1 MSDQQQVI
9 VMGGGPGGSTCAALL
24 ARAGVKVLLLEREV
38 FPRYH
43 IGESLLLSCVPI
55 LEMSGAI
62 DRVAAAGFQVKKG
75 AVFHWGAD
83 KWVVDWPSVVAPD
96 ARSWQVDRATFD
108 HLLLRN
114 AADNGVDVVEG
125 ATVKGVDFT
134 EGRAAAVRWTSR
146 DAPDTIHTT
155 RCDLLVDA
163 TGRNGI
169 LSAKQLKNRW
179 QHTVFQNT
187 AVWSYWSGAR
197 LLPEA
202 PEGAV
207 HSLSTGD
214 GWWWAIPLAGDRLSL
229 GHVTHRSRFRERRPD
244 YDSLSEYYTAT
255 VAGSPTIKWM
265 TEHATRVDEVRAEQD
280 YSYVAE
286 RFSGPGYVMIG
297 DAACFLDPLLSTGVH
312 LALFSALAASAS
324 IAAIIQGDATEDKAL
339 AYFEHTYRRAYARL
353 IALVSQLYENYENKD
368 DYFTTAQRLR
378 TATSSAHPLIEAFVD
393 ISSGNTDMREV
404 ADHEVRVMTESL
416 LQEGIL
422 LQADRRVAHGDI
434 DVVNMSPLRDLWSM
448 LDADSGGDDLRLVTT
463 PCVGLRPAPVPI
475 T

>member
-1 MSDQQQVI
+1 
-9 VMGGGPGGSTCAALL
+9 MGGGPGGSTCAALL
-24 ARAGVKVLLLEREV
+24 ARAGLDVLLLEREV

-55 LEMSGAI
+55 LEMSGAV
-62 DRVAAAGFQVKKG
+62 DRIADQGFQVKRG
-75 AVFHWGAD
+75 AVFHWGSD
-83 KWVVDWPSVVAPD
+83 KWVVDWASVVAPD

-114 AADNGVDVVEG
+114 ASDNGVEVIEG
-125 ATVKGVDFT
+125 AVVKGVDFT
-134 EGRAAAVRWTSR
+134 DGRATAVRWACR
-146 DAPDTIHTT
+146 DTPDTVHTT
-155 RCDLLVDA
+155 RCDFVVDA

-169 LSAKQLKNRW
+169 LSARQLKNRW

-187 AVWSYWSGAR
+187 AVWSYWTGAR

-229 GHVTHRSRFRERRPD
+229 GHVTHKSRFRERRPD
-244 YDSLSEYYTAT
+244 HGTLDEYYAAK
-255 VAGSPTIKWM
+255 VAESPTVRWM
-265 TEHATRVDEVRAEQD
+265 TEHAVQTGEVRAEQD

-312 LALFSALAASAS
+312 LALFSALAAAAS
-324 IAAIIQGDATEDKAL
+324 IAAAAKGDAAEGDAL
-339 AYFEHTYRRAYARL
+339 AYFERTYRRAYARL

-368 DYFTTAQRLR
+368 SYFTKAQRLR

-422 LQADRRVAHGDI
+422 LQADGRAVAGDV
-434 DVVNMSPLRDLWSM
+434 DAVNMSPLRDLWSM
-448 LDADSGGDDLRLVTT
+448 LDADPDGAELRLVTT
-463 PCVGLRPAPVPI
+463 PCVGLRPAPVSVR
-475 T
+475 